1 MKRKYLHFTAL
12 LGSVFLAMMACSTA
26 SNLQSRYEESKETF
40 QGIATTASG
49 AATRH
54 PGFLE
59 TAGSFAGDHGLQMAK
74 TAEAYATQNPSLLET
89 AQALVVEQ
97 GSSILST
104 AQALATERPELLET
118 AKALIPGTADGD
130 YLLPDIPVPSSY
142 AIEVLY
148 NSREALSYSVE
159 ANFAEI
165 SQFYKTEMP
174 TNGWGLDL
182 RNSFEGQNMSS
193 IKYDRPDRYAS
204 VTISSSSA
212 MDRTLVV
219 IYIENR

>member
-1 MKRKYLHFTAL
+1 MKRKHLHVTTL
-12 LGSVFLAMMACSTA
+12 LGSVFLTMIACSTVT
-26 SNLQSRYEESKETF
+26 NLQSRYEESKETF

-49 AATRH
+49 AATQH

-59 TAGSFAGDHGLQMAK
+59 TAGSLASDYGPQLAK

-97 GSSILST
+97 GSSILTT
-104 AQALATERPELLET
+104 AQTLATERPELIET
-118 AKALIPGTADGD
+118 AKALIPGSADGD

-142 AIEVLY
+142 PMEVLY
-148 NSREALSYSVE
+148 NSRDALSYSIE
-159 ANFAEI
+159 AHFTEI

-174 TNGWGLDL
+174 VHGWELDL
-182 RNSFEGQNMSS
+182 QNSFEGQNMSS
-193 IKYDRPDRYAS
+193 LKYDRTDRYAS

>member
-1 MKRKYLHFTAL
+1 MKRKYLHLTAL
-12 LGSVFLAMMACSTA
+12 LGSVFLTMMACSTV
-26 SNLQSRYEESKETF
+26 SNLQTRYEESKETI
-40 QGIATTASG
+40 QRIATTASG

-59 TAGSFAGDHGLQMAK
+59 TAGSFASDHGPQLAQ
-74 TAEAYATQNPSLLET
+74 TAEAYATQNPGVLET

-97 GSSILST
+97 GSSIIST

-118 AKALIPGTADGD
+118 AKALIPGTADED
-130 YLLPDIPVPSSY
+130 YLLPEIPVPSY
-142 AIEVLY
+142 YPMEILY
-148 NSREALSYSVE
+148 TSREALSYSVE
-159 ANFAEI
+159 ANLKEI
-165 SQFYKTEMP
+165 SQFYIVEMP
-174 TNGWGLDL
+174 AHGWELDL
-182 RNSFEGQNMSS
+182 QGSFEGQNMSS
-193 IKYDRPDRYAS
+193 FKYDRPERHAS

>member
-1 MKRKYLHFTAL
+1 MKRKHLHFATL
-12 LGSVFLAMMACSTA
+12 LGSVSLTVMACSTVT
-26 SNLQSRYEESKETF
+26 NLQSRYEESKETF

-59 TAGSFAGDHGLQMAK
+59 TAGSFASDHGPQLAK

-89 AQALVVEQ
+89 AQALVVGQ
-97 GSSILST
+97 GSSILRT

-142 AIEVLY
+142 PMEVLY

-174 TNGWGLDL
+174 AHGWGLDL
-182 RNSFEGQNMSS
+182 QNSFEGQNMSS
-193 IKYDRPDRYAS
+193 LKYDHLDRYAS

-212 MDRTLVV
+212 MDSTLVV
-219 IYIENR
+219 IYVENR